1 MLVSAVQQS
10 DSVIHTHVFIIF
22 HIAKQKQ
29 THRLREQNLELREGG
44 GGKGG
49 GRDS

>member
-10 DSVIHTHVFIIF
+10 DSVIHIHVFIIF

-29 THRLREQNLELREGG
+29 THRLREQNLELREGQ
-44 GGKGG
+44 GKGG
-49 GRDS
+49 EERDS